1 MSTFAAGVDIGG
13 TKIDLVLLDDA
24 GRIHAEHRL
33 PTLAAEGPAAVLDRV
48 ASGITQLLNNAPEPP
63 VGIGIGCPGHVDPVS
78 GVVRTAVNLGWEEVA
93 LRQEI
98 LKRLPRALPIACD
111 NDVNAAA
118 LGEYYFG
125 AARGLGD
132 LVYLAVGTG
141 LGAGALVNGHIVVGA
156 GASAMEVGHLSFD
169 PGGRLCRCGLHGCAE
184 MYVAGVGLIAG
195 AKAHRPAYPETIL
208 PAEAAPSDILAAAR
222 AGDALACT
230 VMDEAAATLGQI
242 MACCASLFDPA
253 ALVIGGGLGIAAAD
267 LLIGPAQEAMRQR
280 VLPDVAASV
289 RVVRSGLERIAL
301 GAACLAFE
309 AQRDADPCG

>member
-1 MSTFAAGVDIGG
+1 MNPLAVGVDIGG
-13 TKIDLVLLDDA
+13 TKIDLVLLDTS
-24 GRIHAEHRL
+24 GTVHAEHRL

-48 ASGITQLLNNAPEPP
+48 ADGITRLLQDAPGP
-63 VGIGIGCPGHVDPVS
+63 VSGIGIGCPGHVDPVS
-78 GVVRTAVNLGWEEVA
+78 GVVRTAVNLGWTEVA
-93 LRQEI
+93 LRQEV
-98 LKRLPRALPIACD
+98 LNRLLVDLPIACD

-169 PGGRLCRCGLHGCAE
+169 PGGRLCRCGGHGCAE

-195 AKAHRPAYPETIL
+195 AKEHRPDYPDTIL

-230 VMDEAAATLGQI
+230 VMNEAAVTLGQI

-253 ALVIGGGLGIAAAD
+253 ALVIGGGLGLAAAD
-267 LLIGPAQEAMRQR
+267 LLIDPAQEAMRQR
-280 VLPDVAASV
+280 VLPDVADSV

-309 AQRDADPCG
+309 AQRETNPCG